1 MLYWYLYSM
10 EDHFIPH
17 PARWAEAVIRA
28 IQVGTSYT
36 TEAYSYE
43 LLGLREVQINV
54 GLHSLKIPCPLRNP
68 ESVPCNRSKLKSKN

>member
-1 MLYWYLYSM
+1 M
-10 EDHFIPH
+10 EDQFIPD

-54 GLHSLKIPCPLRNP
+54 GLHSLKLKIPCPLRNP
-68 ESVPCNRSKLKSKN
+68 ESVPCNRSKLKSKKN